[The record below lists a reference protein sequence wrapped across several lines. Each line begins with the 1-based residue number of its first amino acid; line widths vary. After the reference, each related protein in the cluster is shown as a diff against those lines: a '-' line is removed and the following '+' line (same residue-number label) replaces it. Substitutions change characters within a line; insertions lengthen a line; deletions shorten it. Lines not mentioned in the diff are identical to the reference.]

1 MPFDKAEIHVV
12 RSQEDDHCDQLQVN
26 HACHKPAEKQMSRY
40 PEWKN
45 QKYNGYEKQDRNGG
59 QIKT

>member
-26 HACHKPAEKQMSRY
+26 HACHKPAEKTDVPLS
-40 PEWKN
+40 
-45 QKYNGYEKQDRNGG
+45 GVEKSEEQWV
-59 QIKT
+59 